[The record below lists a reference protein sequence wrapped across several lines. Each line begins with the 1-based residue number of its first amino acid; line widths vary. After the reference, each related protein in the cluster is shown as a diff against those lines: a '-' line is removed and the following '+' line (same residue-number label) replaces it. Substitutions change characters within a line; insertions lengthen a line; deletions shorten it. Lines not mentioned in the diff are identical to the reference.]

1 MWSLWQRATHQHD
14 PAARRRRGCR
24 GPPSVKPASRGW
36 LDPDVLLN
44 GKPAVAGGALPSV
57 SGHDGRGFGL
67 LVLPPQSV
75 SFVRLGLIPNCQ
87 QCELW
92 QGEGGNSSCIP

>member
-1 MWSLWQRATHQHD
+1 MSRVQWANLG
-14 PAARRRRGCR
+14 GCVVCDH
-24 GPPSVKPASRGW
+24 SAQWVLTTASSGSS
-36 LDPDVLLN
+36 DVLLN

-57 SGHDGRGFGL
+57 SGHDGRGFGS